1 MAPSSVFGALAT
13 AFASLA
19 VSVAP
24 VPTQDPPANAEQPT
38 FRVAANYIRAD
49 VFATKDGAPVT
60 DLTRDDFEVFED
72 GRRQTIDAF
81 EYVKV
86 VPGLRTP
93 PLPQSARDGERLAA
107 DPRRRLFVVFLDI
120 PHVESGSDVQ
130 VRGPLSRFLTRV
142 IGPGDLVGVMT
153 PDMAATAIAID
164 ERPADI
170 VSLFESQPF
179 WGEKDTWSRRDPME
193 REIEACFTQLDDL
206 QRRLYWTMVRRWRA
220 KRTQD
225 ALRDLISH
233 LRSIRE
239 ERTAVIVV
247 TEGWPIVGSDPSLL
261 KTRKDLPGTPAIGVS
276 PEGRLTTRGR
286 ADLGVTPYDCDALA
300 AQIANID
307 LDRELRDLL
316 DEANWAN
323 ASLYPVDPRG
333 LAVFGDSIGP
343 APPLPPIA
351 SAQLLRTQLDLMR
364 VMAAN
369 TDGQAVINSNDIEG
383 GLRRLAADLS
393 SYYLISY
400 YSDGKVA
407 DGRFH
412 EIKVRVRRPGVD
424 VRSRR
429 GYLAVKPPPAP
440 PPTASSAPTVRPET
454 AAALAS
460 IAATPP
466 ELPLA
471 LRAAVPLGRAPTKY
485 LWLAGEL
492 GAKLRTDTSLR
503 GASVRIMVSD
513 ESGTTVGTS
522 QAVVDESG
530 FIAGIPLDDA
540 AGRRPLKIQ
549 ARVAAGDGL
558 PLSHAITV
566 DPDDATAHALVFR
579 QGPSTGPEY
588 RGAAR
593 PVFVRADRVRVDVPI
608 GDWNGDAAARVLD
621 ARGQPRPLSSTVTTH
636 SDAQGA
642 RWARVEL
649 ALAPLAAGS
658 YLIELTAVEGAR
670 ALVPFRVVP

>member
-1 MAPSSVFGALAT
+1 VPPSSVVGALAT
-13 AFASLA
+13 ALASLVVA
-19 VSVAP
+19 VAP
-24 VPTQDPPANAEQPT
+24 VQTEQEPPASAEQPT

-49 VFATKDGAPVT
+49 VFVTKDGAPVT
-60 DLTRDDFEVFED
+60 DLTRNDFEIFED
-72 GRRQTIDAF
+72 GRPQTIDAF

-86 VPGLRTP
+86 LPGTHTP

-107 DPRRRLFVVFLDI
+107 DPRRRLFIVFLDI
-120 PHVESGSDVQ
+120 LHVEAGSDVQ
-130 VRGPLSRFLTRV
+130 VIGPLSRFLTRV

-170 VSLFESQPF
+170 TSLFESQPF
-179 WGEKDTWSRRDPME
+179 WGEKNSWSRRDPTE
-193 REIEACFTQLDDL
+193 RVIEACFTTADPH
-206 QRRLYWTMVRRWRA
+206 RRLYWTMVQRWRA

-239 ERTAVIVV
+239 ERTAIILV
-247 TEGWPIVGSDPSLL
+247 TEGWPIVRWDPTLMTAGSSQ
-261 KTRKDLPGTPAIGVS
+261 PGRPEIGVGAD
-276 PEGRLTTRGR
+276 GRVSSRGR
-286 ADLGVTPYDCDALA
+286 ADLGVTGYDCDALA
-300 AQIANID
+300 SLIANVD
-307 LDRELRDLL
+307 LDREFRDGL

-333 LAVFGDSIGP
+333 LAAFGDSIGP
-343 APPLPPIA
+343 APPLPPFA
-351 SAQLLRTQLDLMR
+351 SQQLLRTQLDLMR
-364 VMAAN
+364 VLAAN
-369 TDGQAVINSNDIEG
+369 TDGQAVINSNDIER
-383 GLRRLAADLS
+383 GLQRLAADLS
-393 SYYLISY
+393 SYYLLSY

-412 EIKVRVRRPGVD
+412 EIKVRVKRPGVD

-429 GYLAVKPPPAP
+429 GYLAVKPPAP
-440 PPTASSAPTVRPET
+440 SPTASSAPTVQPET

-460 IAATPP
+460 IATAPP

-485 LWLAGEL
+485 LWLAGEF
-492 GAKLRTDTSLR
+492 GTKLRTDTSLR

-522 QAVVDESG
+522 QALVDESG
-530 FIAGIPLDDA
+530 FSAAIPLDEA
-540 AGRRPLKIQ
+540 AGRSPLRIQ
-549 ARVAAGDGL
+549 ARVAGGDGL
-558 PLSHAITV
+558 PYSHAITV
-566 DPDDATAHALVFR
+566 DPNDATAHALLFR
-579 QGPSTGPEY
+579 QGPSTGPQY

-608 GDWNGDAAARVLD
+608 GDWNGGASARVLD
-621 ARGQPRPLSSTVTTH
+621 ARGQPRPLPSAVTTH
-636 SDAQGA
+636 SDAQGV

-649 ALAPLAAGS
+649 ALAPLAVGS
-658 YLIELTAVEGAR
+658 YLIELTAAEGTR

>member
-1 MAPSSVFGALAT
+1 VPPSSVFGSLAT
-13 AFASLA
+13 ALTLLA
-19 VSVAP
+19 VAVAP
-24 VPTQDPPANAEQPT
+24 IQTEQEPPASAEQPT

-49 VFATKDGAPVT
+49 VFVTKDGTPVA

-72 GRRQTIDAF
+72 GRPQTIDAF

-86 VPGLRTP
+86 MPGSRTP
-93 PLPQSARDGERLAA
+93 PLPQSAREGERLAA

-120 PHVESGSDVQ
+120 PHVEAGSDMQ

-142 IGPGDLVGVMT
+142 IGPGDLIGVMT
-153 PDMAATAIAID
+153 PDMAARAIAID

-170 VSLFESQPF
+170 TSLFESQPF
-179 WGEKDTWSRRDPME
+179 WGEKNSWSRRDPTE
-193 REIEACFTQLDDL
+193 RVIEACFTTDDPHR
-206 QRRLYWTMVRRWRA
+206 QLYWTMVRRWRA

-239 ERTAVIVV
+239 ERTAIILV
-247 TEGWPIVGSDPSLL
+247 TEGWPIVRWDPALM
-261 KTRKDLPGTPAIGVS
+261 TAGNARAGRPEVGVG
-276 PEGRLTTRGR
+276 PDGRLTSRGR
-286 ADLGVTPYDCDALA
+286 ADLGVTGYDCDALA
-300 AQIANID
+300 SLIANVD
-307 LDRELRDLL
+307 LDREFRDSL

-333 LAVFGDSIGP
+333 LAAFGDSIGP
-343 APPLPPIA
+343 APPLPPVA
-351 SAQLLRTQLDLMR
+351 SQQLLRTQLDLMR

-369 TDGQAVINSNDIEG
+369 TDGQAVINSNDIES

-393 SYYLISY
+393 SYYLLSY

-424 VRSRR
+424 IRSRR

-440 PPTASSAPTVRPET
+440 TPTASSAPTVQPET

-460 IAATPP
+460 IATAPP

-492 GAKLRTDTSLR
+492 GAKLRADTSLR

-530 FIAGIPLDDA
+530 FVAGISLDDA
-540 AGRRPLKIQ
+540 AGRQPLKVQ
-549 ARVAAGDGL
+549 ARVTGGDGL

-621 ARGQPRPLSSTVTTH
+621 ARGQPRPLPSAVTTH

-658 YLIELTAVEGAR
+658 YLIELTAAEGAR
-670 ALVPFRVVP
+670 ALVPIRVVP